1 MFGVFSALHCTGQAQ
16 VVCSADGVWFEGGT
30 GIGDSVEPGMVGAT
44 VGASV
49 GATVLSV
56 GAGDGTSH
64 SLLHFL

>member
-30 GIGDSVEPGMVGAT
+30 GIGDSVVAGT
-44 VGASV
+44 SVGASV